1 MESNIF
7 NNVAGGRD
15 LNLGVRRGRED
26 GKEVSG
32 KGVNLGDTEREGEE

>member
-15 LNLGVRRGRED
+15 LNLGVKRGRED
-26 GKEVSG
+26 GKEMMV
-32 KGVNLGDTEREGEE
+32 